1 MAYHS
6 MALAENEK
14 SVFAQ
19 SLNSG
24 GFLWD
29 DDDSMLTMHD
39 TVGMTQVDMWW
50 PVPPN
55 GWLQSNVLYTSK
67 MCDVIV

>member
-19 SLNSG
+19 SLLNSG
-24 GFLWD
+24 GFL
-29 DDDSMLTMHD
+29 
-39 TVGMTQVDMWW
+39 
-50 PVPPN
+50 
-55 GWLQSNVLYTSK
+55 
-67 MCDVIV
+67 